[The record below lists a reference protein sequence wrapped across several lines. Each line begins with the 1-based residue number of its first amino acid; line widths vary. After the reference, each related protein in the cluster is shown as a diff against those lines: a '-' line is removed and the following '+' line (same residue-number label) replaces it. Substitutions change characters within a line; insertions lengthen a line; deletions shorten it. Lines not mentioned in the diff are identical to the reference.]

1 MQFTAEQI
9 ATLLDGK
16 VEGNPDATVSQLAK
30 IEEGKEG
37 TLSFLSNPKY
47 ENYLYDTQ
55 SSIVIVNA
63 DLVLQRSVTATLIR
77 VKDAYSSFSELLKV
91 YHAMLNDRE
100 GREDNVFVHE
110 SVTVGEGGY
119 IGAFSYLSK
128 GVKIGN
134 NVKIYPGVYIGD
146 NTVIEDNS
154 VLYAGVKV
162 YHDCKIGKNVI
173 IHSGVVIGSDGF
185 GFAPQKDGSYEKVP
199 QIGNVVIEENVE
211 IGANTV
217 IDRATL
223 GSTVIKAGVKLDN
236 LIQIAHNVEIGTNT
250 VIAAQTGVSG
260 STKVGK
266 QVILG
271 GQVGLVGHINIADG
285 SQVQAQSGI
294 NRSIKEAN
302 AKWGGTPAGPYTG
315 QLRSQVIYTRLPE
328 LEKRVV
334 ELENIIKELKKVNI

>member
-9 ATLLDGK
+9 ATLLNGE
-16 VEGNPDATVSQLAK
+16 VEGNPDAAVSQLAK

-63 DLVLQRSVTATLIR
+63 DLVLQRAVTATLIR

-91 YHAMLNDRE
+91 YHSMLNDRE
-100 GREDNVFVHE
+100 GREENAFVHD
-110 SVTVGEGGY
+110 SVTIGEGGY
-119 IGAFSYLSK
+119 IGSFSYLSK

-146 NTVIEDNS
+146 NTIVEDNAI
-154 VLYAGVKV
+154 LYPGVKV
-162 YHDCKIGKNVI
+162 YHDCRVGANTI
-173 IHSGVVIGSDGF
+173 IHSNVVIGSDGF

-271 GQVGLVGHINIADG
+271 GQVGLVGHITIADG

-328 LEKRVV
+328 LEKRIG
-334 ELENIIKELKKVNI
+334 ELEKIIKELKKVNI

>member
-1 MQFTAEQI
+1 MITGRSFRKRIVMMCSFTYYI
-9 ATLLDGK
+9 K
-16 VEGNPDATVSQLAK
+16 YFS
-30 IEEGKEG
+30 I
-37 TLSFLSNPKY
+37 SNC
-47 ENYLYDTQ
+47 
-55 SSIVIVNA
+55 
-63 DLVLQRSVTATLIR
+63 
-77 VKDAYSSFSELLKV
+77 
-91 YHAMLNDRE
+91 
-100 GREDNVFVHE
+100 
-110 SVTVGEGGY
+110 
-119 IGAFSYLSK
+119 
-128 GVKIGN
+128 
-134 NVKIYPGVYIGD
+134 
-146 NTVIEDNS
+146 EDNS

-334 ELENIIKELKKVNI
+334 ELETT

>member
-9 ATLLDGK
+9 ATLLNGK
-16 VEGNPDATVSQLAK
+16 VEGNPDAAVSQLAK

-47 ENYLYDTQ
+47 EHYLYDTQ

-63 DLVLQRSVTATLIR
+63 DLILQRAVTATLIR

-91 YHAMLNDRE
+91 YHSMLYDRT
-100 GREDNVFVHE
+100 GREEGAIVHE
-110 SVTVGEGGY
+110 SATIGEGGY
-119 IGAFSYLSK
+119 IGSFAYLSK
-128 GVKIGN
+128 GVTIGN
-134 NVKIYPGVYIGD
+134 NVKIYPRVYIGD
-146 NTVIEDNS
+146 NVSIGDNS
-154 VLYAGVKV
+154 ILYPGVTI
-162 YHDCKIGKNVI
+162 YHDCVIGENVM
-173 IHSGVVIGSDGF
+173 IHSGAVVGSDGF

-199 QIGNVVIEENVE
+199 QIGNVIVENNVE
-211 IGANTV
+211 IGSNTV

-250 VIAAQTGVSG
+250 VIAAQTGISG

-271 GQVGLVGHINIADG
+271 GQVGIVGHINIADG

-294 NRSIKEAN
+294 NRSMKEAN
-302 AKWGGTPAGPYTG
+302 AKWGGSPATSYTS
-315 QLRSQVIYTRLPE
+315 QLRSQVVYTRLPE
-328 LEKRVV
+328 LEKRVI